1 MKNIKEYCVDKKA
14 ELKKYLEDNNL
25 HIKTVIV
32 QVGDNQASNAYIKG
46 KIKDCGEIGVE
57 CELRHFEETITEE
70 ELIAEIEALN
80 MDSAVDG
87 FIVQLPLPK
96 HISEER
102 ITEAIDFHKDI
113 DGFTKE
119 ALVNP
124 ATPQG
129 ILTYLEDNG
138 FKFEDANAVV
148 IGRSNIVGKPMARLL
163 TDKNCNVTLL
173 HSKTSLEK
181 KRQFLSKANL
191 VVVATGRRHTL
202 TDSDF
207 NIWNGYVRDPNFD
220 CFIVDVGINRNDEGK
235 LCGDCEDITICE
247 KTPVPGGVGLLTRLA
262 LICNIVKLYEINNRL
277 KGVL

>member
-1 MKNIKEYCVDKKA
+1 MKNIKEYCSDKKA
-14 ELKKYLEDNNL
+14 ELKKYLEDNGI
-25 HIKTVIV
+25 HIKTVVV
-32 QVGDNQASNAYIKG
+32 QVGDNPASNAYIKG
-46 KIKDCGEIGVE
+46 KLKDCGEVGIA
-57 CELRHFEETITEE
+57 CELRHFEETIAEE
-70 ELIAEIEALN
+70 ELISEVEALN
-80 MDSAVDG
+80 MDSSIDG

-148 IGRSNIVGKPMARLL
+148 IGRSSIVGKPMARLL

-181 KRQFLSKANL
+181 KRQFLDSSNL
-191 VVVATGRRHTL
+191 IVVATGHRYAL
-202 TDSDF
+202 SDADF
-207 NIWNGYVRDPNFD
+207 GKHKDGQFL
-220 CFIVDVGINRNDEGK
+220 VDVGINKRDDGK
-235 LCGDCEDITICE
+235 LCGDCEDVTIVE

-262 LICNIVKLYEINNRL
+262 LLQNIVRLYELNN
-277 KGVL
+277 KKVLTQNN

>member
-1 MKNIKEYCVDKKA
+1 MKNIKEYCAEKKA
-14 ELKKYLEDNNL
+14 ELKKYIEDNNL

-46 KIKDCGEIGVE
+46 KIKDCGEIGID
-57 CELRHFEETITEE
+57 CELKHFEDSITEE
-70 ELIAEIEALN
+70 ELISEIEALN

-87 FIVQLPLPK
+87 FIVQIPLPK
-96 HISEER
+96 HIDEAR

-129 ILTYLEDNG
+129 ILTYLEDN
-138 FKFEDANAVV
+138 KFEFEDTNAVV

-163 TDKNCNVTLL
+163 TGKNCNVTLL
-173 HSKTSLEK
+173 HSRTSLEK
-181 KRQFLSKANL
+181 KRMFLNNAKL
-191 VVVATGRRHTL
+191 IIVATGHRGTL
-202 TDSDF
+202 SDADF
-207 NIWNGYVRDPNFD
+207 NGYEEGRFL
-220 CFIVDVGINRNDEGK
+220 VDVGINRSEESGK
-235 LCGDCEDITICE
+235 LFGDCEDVTIVE

-262 LICNIVKLYEINNRL
+262 LLQNIIKLHEL
-277 KGVL
+277 KENI